1 MACRYPHAHLRR
13 HAVDARDAL
22 YRGIHFCPYFIGN
35 HEGIHQKHF
44 ITHSFR
50 ISISILD
57 SGILRHSFTILNLIE
72 RYPFYK
78 EVLRMDWQAVG
89 ARIKAARRE
98 KRLTQEQLA
107 AVLDL
112 STPHISALERGVK
125 PPSLET
131 LILIANEL
139 EVSAD
144 TLLQDVIDRST
155 LGAASELSELLSR
168 QEPELQRKILR
179 AVRAMITD

>member
-1 MACRYPHAHLRR
+1 
-13 HAVDARDAL
+13 
-22 YRGIHFCPYFIGN
+22 
-35 HEGIHQKHF
+35 
-44 ITHSFR
+44 
-50 ISISILD
+50 
-57 SGILRHSFTILNLIE
+57 
-72 RYPFYK
+72 
-78 EVLRMDWQAVG
+78 MDWQAVG
-89 ARIKAARRE
+89 ARIKTARRE
-98 KRLTQEQLA
+98 KRLTQEKLA